1 MAREKKEE
9 ESSGAGM
16 GWLVTFADLMTLLLT
31 FFVLLLSMASMDRSI
46 MREIAVS
53 LVGDEG
59 LAPIKG
65 AGKVPVQFE
74 FIKQTLDDQGK
85 IFENHQRLKDT
96 LFPDEV
102 LPKDMTRSALLNN
115 LEVLARP
122 EGVAVALSE
131 GLLFQSGQSSLSE
144 DSKKLL
150 SEFVAF
156 LASSPVPVNIAG
168 YTDDVPGGIKDN
180 LALSAERAM
189 AVLAFFLDQGFEP
202 ERFSVSAY
210 GPAFP
215 LAENTTPEG
224 RAKNRRVEILLKT
237 MGRTYL

>member
-1 MAREKKEE
+1 
-9 ESSGAGM
+9 M

-85 IFENHQRLKDT
+85 IFENHHVSRIR
-96 LFPDEV
+96 FPDEV

-122 EGVAVALSE
+122 EGVAVAPVQRA
-131 GLLFQSGQSSLSE
+131 LFQA
-144 DSKKLL
+144 D
-150 SEFVAF
+150 
-156 LASSPVPVNIAG
+156 
-168 YTDDVPGGIKDN
+168 
-180 LALSAERAM
+180 RA
-189 AVLAFFLDQGFEP
+189 A
-202 ERFSVSAY
+202 
-210 GPAFP
+210 
-215 LAENTTPEG
+215 
-224 RAKNRRVEILLKT
+224 
-237 MGRTYL
+237 